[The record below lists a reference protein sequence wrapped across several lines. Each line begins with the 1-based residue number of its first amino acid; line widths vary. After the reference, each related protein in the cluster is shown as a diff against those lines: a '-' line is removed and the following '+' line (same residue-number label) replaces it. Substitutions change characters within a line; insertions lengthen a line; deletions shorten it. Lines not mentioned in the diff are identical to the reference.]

1 LKMRVLVLASY
12 VPSLYKGAEIRLL
25 HLLRHLSRSHE
36 VMLWAINRRG
46 VPEEEI
52 AALLPD
58 CELALQDWPPLTQ
71 GGIKGRIGRSGWYR
85 QLQRGRSLFSPTP
98 AAIDKIYHPNLK
110 LSLQK
115 LLAERRFDL
124 THVNQIMVWQYLPQP
139 ADVPVILCKDNV
151 WADLAEVE
159 AEAAAG
165 ILSRR
170 IKQLDADRMRRYETA
185 AVASSDHCVV
195 VSEADAVLVRQLAP
209 AAPMSVI
216 PNGVD
221 IDYFRP
227 SPETAERPHLVFT
240 GAMGWPPNADAMLYF
255 GREILPCIQ
264 SRFPEVQLF
273 IVGLH
278 PPEAVKA
285 LGQQPHVHVTGFV
298 ADVRPYMADA
308 SVYIVPLRSGS
319 GTRLKILEALAMGKA
334 VVSTRVGA
342 EGLDVVDGRHLLLAD
357 EPEEFAAAVCD
368 LLQDPTRRQALG
380 QAGRALVEADYDWKA
395 IAADLDRVYHQVVQP
410 KGEVS
415 LHPQMTI

>member
-1 LKMRVLVLASY
+1 MRVLVLASY

-36 VMLWAINRRG
+36 VTLWAVNRRG

-71 GGIKGRIGRSGWYR
+71 GGIRGRIGRSGLYR
-85 QLQRGRSLFSPTP
+85 CFEQARRLFSPKP
-98 AAIDKIYHPNLK
+98 SAIAKIYHPALK
-110 LSLQK
+110 IRLEK

-124 THVNQIMVWQYLPQP
+124 IHVNQIMVWQYLPQP
-139 ADVPVILCKDNV
+139 VTTPVILCKDNV
-151 WADLAEVE
+151 WTDLAEVE
-159 AEAAAG
+159 AQAATG

-170 IKQLDADRMRRYETA
+170 LKQIDAARMRRYETQ
-185 AVASSDHCVV
+185 AVESSNHCVV
-195 VSEADAVLVRQLAP
+195 VSEADAGLMQQLAP
-209 AAPMSVI
+209 AAPLSVI

-227 SPETAERPHLVFT
+227 SSETAERPHLVFT
-240 GAMGWPPNADAMLYF
+240 GAMGWPPNADAVLYF
-255 GREILPCIQ
+255 GREILPNIQ

-285 LGQQPHVHVTGFV
+285 LGQQPHIHVTGFV
-298 ADVRPYMADA
+298 DDVRPYMGNAA
-308 SVYIVPLRSGS
+308 VYVVPLRSGS

-334 VVSTRVGA
+334 VVSTTIGA
-342 EGLDVVDGRHLLLAD
+342 EGLEVVDGQHLLLAD
-357 EPEEFAAAVCD
+357 EPQEFAAAVCE
-368 LLQDPTRRQALG
+368 LLQNPARRQALG
-380 QAGRALVEADYDWKA
+380 KAGRALVEAAYDWKA
-395 IAADLDRVYHQVVQP
+395 IAAELDNVYHQVVP
-410 KGEVS
+410 LAAEPP
-415 LHPQMTI
+415 LYPQVTA